1 MGSFGAACMT
11 AWLHDSRIGNRNN
24 ACNDAINVTPP
35 GATDKNSRLI
45 RLYLLSK
52 EPVPA
57 TSNSKSRTNYR
68 SVHVKDNQNDKFD
81 AFIQTYGYY
90 SIHPD
95 RYYRKISLIRMTEII
110 LWLPIISTVVK
121 PTFSWDA
128 SRLWRNDGKLGWKEC
143 SKKATGNFNIT
154 HFLVDE
160 LKVACL

>member
-1 MGSFGAACMT
+1 MQSCRPESET
-11 AWLHDSRIGNRNN
+11 ETN

-81 AFIQTYGYY
+81 AFIQTYDITAFIQTYGY
-90 SIHPD
+90 H
-95 RYYRKISLIRMTEII
+95 RKIILISLFPVDKIFKTPPSPPPPSLMSSLSFE
-110 LWLPIISTVVK
+110 ST
-121 PTFSWDA
+121 DNM
-128 SRLWRNDGKLGWKEC
+128 RR
-143 SKKATGNFNIT
+143 SKFNT
-154 HFLVDE
+154 TYSLSM
-160 LKVACL
+160 L

>member
-1 MGSFGAACMT
+1 MQSCRPESET
-11 AWLHDSRIGNRNN
+11 ETN

-57 TSNSKSRTNYR
+57 TSNSKSRTNY
-68 SVHVKDNQNDKFD
+68 VKDNQNDKFD

-95 RYYRKISLIRMTEII
+95 RYYRKISLISLFPVDKI
-110 LWLPIISTVVK
+110 
-121 PTFSWDA
+121 
-128 SRLWRNDGKLGWKEC
+128 
-143 SKKATGNFNIT
+143 FNPPQ
-154 HFLVDE
+154 LDE
-160 LKVACL
+160 QLIV